1 MVLMFISI
9 GLGYR
14 LWIAVWNTV
23 QNMRVAI
30 RHREHLLNK
39 RIAVSP
45 YVPQASVYSWAL
57 EYVHFHA
64 WKLHRTPVSD
74 ASVQCRDITITE
86 FVSFSVQT
94 R

>member
-1 MVLMFISI
+1 
-9 GLGYR
+9 
-14 LWIAVWNTV
+14 
-23 QNMRVAI
+23 MRVAI

-74 ASVQCRDITITE
+74 ASVQWCKDITITE